1 MRNKIK
7 IIVLSVCIGFILS
20 GCGGDEKDTT
30 ATPADE
36 IAEVTVTDTAT
47 AETSSE
53 DTLTESVV
61 LTESVT
67 EQNSDTT
74 DSSETEKEETS
85 KLTVTEAVTKAPT
98 TSKPVTTDA
107 PVTKPAE
114 TEADAPETYTATVV
128 NTLWDGDK
136 DYFSITNVIEEGVYS
151 TDEGLQLRVY
161 YTTSNTRIT
170 TLRDFYPDE
179 YGYVGKLS
187 RDEFGRPWYESGTI
201 GEYATCTYGENSDGE
216 PVMKSGAYYDIPD
229 GEWFFGT
236 ANYGNSF
243 IVVVNCPEAMENG
256 TVHFSE

>member
-1 MRNKIK
+1 M
-7 IIVLSVCIGFILS
+7 SVCIGFILS

-36 IAEVTVTDTAT
+36 IAEVTVTDTAA
-47 AETSSE
+47 AETASE

-67 EQNSDTT
+67 EQNPDTT
-74 DSSETEKEETS
+74 GSSETEKEETS

-98 TSKPVTTDA
+98 TSKPTVTEAVTKAPTTSKPVTT
-107 PVTKPAE
+107 
-114 TEADAPETYTATVV
+114 DAPETYTATVV

-151 TDEGLQLRVY
+151 TDEVLQLRVY

-187 RDEFGRPWYESGTI
+187 RDEFGRPWYESG
-201 GEYATCTYGENSDGE
+201 
-216 PVMKSGAYYDIPD
+216 MQ
-229 GEWFFGT
+229 
-236 ANYGNSF
+236 
-243 IVVVNCPEAMENG
+243 NG
-256 TVHFSE
+256 TVPFSE